1 MKKKELLKTKP
12 ILATQKMFEVFRS
25 DIAEKIEHSNYSGGK
40 WYTYNYKYKR
50 YFRVAIYEDILKAAV
65 FTRKQ
70 LEKKMA
76 TPMYEVYCDR
86 KNREFATYEV
96 LTGKWFTGKINNLN
110 YGENDYQIRYVR
122 SEWQTDADRKKV
134 NKFFGTGV
142 NLNIFEAIL
151 SFQSSIRDEHRA
163 NRYRSEIEGIDAVMK
178 EVPEQPKNLEKWI
191 IKNCFHETLFY
202 KAEDKSQV
210 YCTHCDSW
218 AKPKEKPVHMLETRC
233 PKCRVE
239 AKYRAWNKQKYLNEY
254 KSVIVL
260 QKLMDGTGYIL
271 RKYSATILRRQEGLG
286 TYTWWK
292 DYKLWLDEEA
302 REKLDKNFNSME
314 YFEYGEFKYT
324 GIVRWCNHVVKGGAF
339 HYYSDSIGRGIVYT
353 PNLKQVLK
361 DREFGKMDLKEMFL
375 GGKRETVEIRKR
387 LRILNENPFLEYLQ
401 KSGATVLA
409 NEILDSG
416 RLFHF
421 LFNKKAVRIHHVCLL
436 DKQEFRRFCR
446 INGNHDV
453 LEALQAQWDL
463 GKVSDENLTYIQENR
478 IDMAEIKSLCERT
491 GLTQERMLNYI
502 KRQQAQLGMNYEQ
515 TENMYED
522 YLDMAEERG
531 MDLKDEIV
539 CRQKALRE
547 YHDRYVEEKNAEKNK
562 KRDLEVNKKFINIAQ
577 SYHENKEWFKWS
589 NKEYVIQ
596 VPKKASDITQE
607 GRVQHHCV
615 GASDNYMK
623 RMAEGESFIL
633 FLRKKEKPEEAY
645 YTLEVKHDGSIRQ
658 WYGAYDRK
666 PDKEKIEKV
675 LERFTKKIQRKEK
688 KLQAAAAAEQ
698 EAAEQGLIMAAV

>member
-96 LTGKWFTGKINNLN
+96 LTGKWFTAKINNLN
-110 YGENDYQIRYVR
+110 YGDNDYQIRYVR

-134 NKFFGTGV
+134 NEFFGTGV
-142 NLNIFEAIL
+142 NLDIFEAIL

-163 NRYRSEIEGIDAVMK
+163 NKYRSEIEGIDAVMK

-191 IKNCFHETLFY
+191 LKNCFHETLFY

-218 AKPKEKPVHMLETRC
+218 VRPKEKPVHLHETKC

-239 AKYRAWNKQKYLNEY
+239 ARYRAWKKQKYLNE
-254 KSVIVL
+254 SVPVVVM

-271 RKYSATILRRQEGLG
+271 RKYSATILRRQEGKG

-292 DYKLWLDEEA
+292 DYKLLVHEEA
-302 REKLDKNFNSME
+302 RERLSDSFISQE
-314 YFEYGEFKYT
+314 YFEYGEFRYT
-324 GIVRWCNHVVKGGAF
+324 GIVRWCHNVQKRGGI
-339 HYYSDSIGRGIVYT
+339 YYYYTNAIGSGMVYT

-361 DREFGKMDLKEMFL
+361 GTDKEKLDLKLLFQGE
-375 GGKRETVEIRKR
+375 KKKTVDVAQR
-387 LRILNENPFLEYLQ
+387 LKILNENPFIEYLI

-409 NEILDSG
+409 DEILKG
-416 RLFHF
+416 GTRLFQF
-421 LFNKKAVRIHHVCLL
+421 DKTGKRINDVCLL
-436 DKQEFRRFCR
+436 DKPQFRRFCK
-446 INGNHDV
+446 INGDHNI
-453 LEALQAQWDL
+453 LKALQMEWYY
-463 GKVSDENLTYIQENR
+463 GRISDDNIKYIQENAVKMVG
-478 IDMAEIKSLCERT
+478 IEHLCERT
-491 GLTQERMLNYI
+491 GMTQERMLNYL
-502 KRQQAQLGMNYEQ
+502 KRQQAELGLDERRTADLYC
-515 TENMYED
+515 D

-531 MDLKDEIV
+531 MDIKDEIV
-539 CRQKALRE
+539 CRQKDMRE
-547 YHDRYVEEKNAEKNK
+547 YHDRYLKEKNK
-562 KRDLEVNKKFINIAQ
+562 EKDKKRDKEVNKKFSAIAKM
-577 SYHENKEWFKWS
+577 YAENVDWFSWEDKD
-589 NKEYVIQ
+589 YIIQ
-596 VPKKASDITQE
+596 VPKRASDITRE

-615 GASDNYMK
+615 GASDTYMQ
-623 RMAEGESFIL
+623 RMAKGESFIL
-633 FLRKKEKPEEAY
+633 FLRKKTKPKTAY
-645 YTLEVKHDGSIRQ
+645 YTLEVKHDGTLRQ

-666 PDKEKIEKV
+666 PDKETIEKV

-688 KLQAAAAAEQ
+688 KLQA
-698 EAAEQGLIMAAV
+698 EAKATQQNLIMAAV